1 MTVDYGFLWWI
12 AEPLFK
18 FLNYFHTVTGNWGMA
33 IILLTLLVKGALYWV
48 SAKGYRSM
56 ANMRRVAP
64 AMKRIKNVTPMIG
77 KNCPGND
84 GVVQKRRR

>member
-18 FLNYFHTVTGNWGMA
+18 FLNYFHSVTGNWDKHYFADAVGERC
-33 IILLTLLVKGALYWV
+33 LVLGISEGL
-48 SAKGYRSM
+48 SIM

-64 AMKRIKNVTPMIG
+64 AMKGSRSATLMIG
-77 KNCPGND
+77 KSCHE
-84 GVVQKRRR
+84 K